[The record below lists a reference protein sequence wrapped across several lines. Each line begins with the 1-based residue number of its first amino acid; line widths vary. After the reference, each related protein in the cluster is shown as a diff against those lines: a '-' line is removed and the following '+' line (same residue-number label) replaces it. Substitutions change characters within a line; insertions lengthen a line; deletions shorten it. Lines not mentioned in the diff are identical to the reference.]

1 MLKIIECVP
10 MLNHVILTANRY
22 EESDFNENLIDDE
35 QKLVGNIKEYQTVV
49 SVGPYVKDLK
59 AGDFVVVNP
68 KAYAKPIHKTKDTS
82 VRGLLGDDE
91 VEMRVE
97 FPTIEINGIPH
108 LFLYD
113 RDIDM
118 VITKHEFINDSVSN
132 DDKLV

>member
-1 MLKIIECVP
+1 M
-10 MLNHVILTANRY
+10 
-22 EESDFNENLIDDE
+22 
-35 QKLVGNIKEYQTVV
+35 
-49 SVGPYVKDLK
+49 K